1 MNLIIAGVGGQ
12 GIVLAAKLVA
22 RAAMA
27 TGLRVRTSETIG
39 MAQRGGSVV
48 SHVRVAEAPIASPLV
63 PPGRAD
69 ALLGF
74 EPGEAVRCLSYL
86 RPGGII
92 IANAH
97 PVAPVSAA
105 LNQQSYRGEDML
117 ARLGQCGARLVVV
130 DGDALCAEVGS
141 TQVLNVALIGAAAGA
156 GALSFT
162 VEQLEDAIRASVREK
177 FIAMNIRALQA
188 GAKVG
193 ADAGGRVPNP
203 GSAASLT
210 NHLAS
215 LGSSTN
221 PRNPTSLGNPVSP
234 LSPV

>member
-1 MNLIIAGVGGQ
+1 MSGNMNLIIAGVGGQ

-27 TGLRVRTSETIG
+27 AGLRVRTSETIG

-48 SHVRVAEAPIASPLV
+48 SHVRVAESPIASPLV
-63 PPGRAD
+63 SPGRAD

-74 EPGEAVRCLSYL
+74 EPGEAVRCLSFL
-86 RPGGII
+86 RPGGVIV
-92 IANAH
+92 ANAH

-105 LNQQSYRGEDML
+105 LNQQSYHGADML
-117 ARLGQCGARLVVV
+117 TRLGQCGARLVVV

-156 GALSFT
+156 GALGFT

-177 FIAMNIRALQA
+177 FIALNIRALHAGACQPHALAPGLFANRPQA
-188 GAKVG
+188 GSI
-193 ADAGGRVPNP
+193 R
-203 GSAASLT
+203 T
-210 NHLAS
+210 TLAR
-215 LGSSTN
+215 STQ
-221 PRNPTSLGNPVSP
+221 PQVSP
-234 LSPV
+234 